1 MSTGLPS
8 LALQN
13 AGSAALSSGVAV
25 FGQVFVEGDVPLGA
39 GVTGVIGGQAV
50 GVQLDVKS
58 RHEDGSV
65 KMAVVSVERPVL
77 SAGQE
82 VKLELGL
89 GSAAAGPK
97 VNLASVSQG
106 HSFVVEL
113 SPKPIDGVA
122 SQLGSQKITVDV
134 LAALRDALANGTASV
149 WQEGPLASQARVEI
163 DLPGSMRLKFDVT
176 AYKDGQI
183 GVDAVFANDEA
194 MEAVG
199 GRVAYDVVGRLNG
212 APVIQES
219 VSQGQYQSWHREVSS
234 GGANGTTGLGD
245 AGQGWLNIKHDVA
258 YLKETG
264 AIAQYDTSIKV
275 DASLLNGYGTAITAS
290 TWDDPLSA
298 NGVQQYMPMTGGRPD
313 LGFTTQHNVAWLLSG
328 DIRAAEYALGQAA
341 AAGAVPWNFWD
352 DKGDTWLNS
361 ANYPKLWTDVRGGT
375 GRPGD
380 ASSTGLTQQVPRD
393 TGWSPDTAHQ
403 PDLSFVPYIQTGERW
418 MLDNLQAQASF
429 SVMSFWPAPREDG
442 EGLVIGSNQP
452 RAAAWSLRQIENAAW
467 ISPDG
472 SAEQAYFQ
480 QVAQNNWDWLKAQMP
495 AWTALQG
502 EAHGWLNPTHPAS
515 VNATLGVMSPWQQDY
530 FAGVAAIAAKRGSDG
545 AMDYLNWADNFL
557 IGRFMNEAKGFE
569 TRDGAAY
576 AIGVRDPITGQFHD
590 TWAEVGAATRAAGWS
605 NESGWLSPGS
615 EYARLALAT
624 LAAIHDLTGNPD
636 ALAAYRALL
645 LEGAPSTDQATYG
658 RNPAYAITIPA
669 VLDELRPPGAVAA
682 APGGG
687 STGAVTE
694 IGRLLLANAPVLKTA
709 QSVTLGSGND
719 TLVLKLSQD
728 FYLASAQYVV
738 RINDVQVGGTQ
749 VAGALRTSGT
759 HDTLTIRGDWGA
771 SVKISIQFLNDAAK
785 AGEGDRNLYLNS
797 ATLDGVNLKL
807 AAALYN
813 HGSRD
818 FTVSNPNPAGLPLP
832 AATIADILD
841 GTATADT
848 LIGTAGAD
856 IIEGRAGN
864 DILTGGKGADAFLF
878 ARGDGADR
886 ITDFASGT
894 DRILLKGIDPA
905 TLKASLATIGGA
917 LGTQITYG
925 TADSIFLAGVTSL
938 RAGDLVFDTQPGA
951 SIAAAPAPV
960 PTATAGFAPV
970 SHSFGSGKDAL
981 VLRIAQDQF
990 RGSAQYTIHVDG
1002 QQVGGTL
1009 TASALNRDGTADT
1022 ITIQGSFGPT
1032 TTVAIRF
1039 LNDNW
1044 GGHVTLDRN
1053 LYLKSA
1059 SMNGIDLGL
1068 AETWGTN
1075 GTKSFAIAKPV
1086 ALPAATFAALPTG
1099 DAGANTLA
1107 GGAGADIIRG
1117 AAGNDTLSGGA
1128 GADTFLFAAGH
1139 GQDRITDFASGA
1151 DRLLFDGI
1159 DPAALRAQAAT
1170 VDGVAGIQISHG
1182 ADSIFLAGVT
1192 SLQQGD
1198 LVFA

>member
-1 MSTGLPS
+1 MSVFAPLTS

-771 SVKISIQFLNDAAK
+771 SVKLSVFFLNDQAAL
-785 AGEGDRNLYLNS
+785 GVGDRNLYVSKVTLNGIDQKVDV
-797 ATLDGVNLKL
+797 AMYHTGV
-807 AAALYN
+807 
-813 HGSRD
+813 RD
-818 FTVSNPNPAGLPLP
+818 FAIGKPIVVVPDPQLAYVGEGTT
-832 AATIADILD
+832 AANTMVGSGAADIITGGRGNDVLT
-841 GTATADT
+841 G
-848 LIGTAGAD
+848 GAGAD
-856 IIEGRAGN
+856 TFI
-864 DILTGGKGADAFLF
+864 FS
-878 ARGDGADR
+878 RGDGADR
-886 ITDFASGT
+886 ITDFASGA
-894 DRILLKGIDPA
+894 DRILLKGVDPA
-905 TLKASLATIGGA
+905 TLKASLATIGGVA
-917 LGTQITYG
+917 GTTITYG
-925 TADSIFLAGVTSL
+925 TADSIFLAGVTGL
-938 RAGDLVFDTQPGA
+938 KAGDLVFSGVPA
-951 SIAAAPAPV
+951 PAAPA
-960 PTATAGFAPV
+960 AGAV
-970 SHSFGSGKDAL
+970 SHSFGSGKDTL
-981 VLRIAQDQF
+981 VLKVAQDF
-990 RGSAQYTIHVDG
+990 WMGAAKYAVLVNG
-1002 QQVGGTL
+1002 VQVGGTL
-1009 TASALNRDGTADT
+1009 TASALRTSGTADT
-1022 ITIQGSFGPT
+1022 VTINGDWGST
-1032 TTVAIRF
+1032 LKLTVRF
-1039 LNDNW
+1039 LNDFGST
-1044 GGHVTLDRN
+1044 GGDRN
-1053 LYLKSA
+1053 LYL
-1059 SMNGIDLGL
+1059 LGTSL
-1068 AETWGTN
+1068 N
-1075 GTKSFAIAKPV
+1075 GTDLKVTAPFYHTGGRDFTLTKPAV
-1086 ALPAATFAALPTG
+1086 GLPAPTYAVVAEG
-1099 DAGANTLA
+1099 DANANTLV
-1107 GGAGADIIRG
+1107 GGAGADLIRG
-1117 AAGNDTLSGGA
+1117 GAGNDVLTGGA
-1128 GADTFLFAAGH
+1128 GKDSFLFAAGH
-1139 GQDRITDFASGA
+1139 GQDRITDFATGV
-1151 DRLLFDGI
+1151 DRLVFDGI
-1159 DPAALRAQAAT
+1159 DAET
-1170 VDGVAGIQISHG
+1170 VGAIASTVGGKDGVLVTYGAAGESVFLQG
-1182 ADSIFLAGVT
+1182 ATKLSA
-1192 SLQQGD
+1192 GD
-1198 LVFA
+1198 LVFG